1 MAYIVVDVVCVV
13 MKCSVIQMVFIVE
26 TYVRKKSYK
35 KCHSKFMYQFHGVLT
50 LFKINVHKNLGFLIG
65 IMKQPV
71 VVKMN
76 W

>member
-1 MAYIVVDVVCVV
+1 MAYIVVDVFVV
-13 MKCSVIQMVFIVE
+13 MKYSVIQMVFIVE

-35 KCHSKFMYQFHGVLT
+35 ECHSRFIYRFHGVLI

-65 IMKQPV
+65 SVKQPV